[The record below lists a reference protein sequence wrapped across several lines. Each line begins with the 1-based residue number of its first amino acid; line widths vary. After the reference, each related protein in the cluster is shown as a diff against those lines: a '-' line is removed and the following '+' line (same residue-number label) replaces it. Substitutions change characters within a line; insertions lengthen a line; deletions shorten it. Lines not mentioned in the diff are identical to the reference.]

1 MNDSL
6 VILKDSVKAISHAAD
21 SCLAQGIEGIQRTKT
36 ITFNSWIAVDI
47 LIVTAVLFVLV
58 YKERQFLGFKLREFF
73 SSDNRFFSTQS
84 YSGTNKIG
92 VMVVLV
98 LIMSNAIGLI
108 VTGIASLYP
117 ELFDALSSEED
128 VDTAGLS
135 LTIKVTAMITL
146 FVVVK
151 GLFYAVVNWVFFRV
165 DTNAKWIQAYFFIT
179 SAFAFVFFPFALMV
193 LFVGLKQNVLLFLFI
208 ILFITYEILVLYKL
222 FANFKPNKYGFL
234 LIFLYFCTV
243 EVMPALFAWKNVH

>member
-6 VILKDSVKAISHAAD
+6 VILKDSVKAISHASD

-58 YKERQFLGFKLREFF
+58 YKERQFLSFKLREFF

-208 ILFITYEILVLYKL
+208 ILFIAYEILVLYKL
-222 FANFKPNKYGFL
+222 FANFKPNKYGYL